1 MTPASGD
8 SGRRLLTRDGV
19 AQTAAHLRREFFR
32 RYPAAAVVAAS
43 DPTTVCEH
51 MDDLE
56 LVMRSAP
63 PPGACAVGGLYQP
76 DLIPARITVRARGNR
91 GDGFTVLHEVAHHMM
106 YTDDE
111 WSLRVRP
118 NLPVG
123 NERIAGEKVANAFAA
138 SILLPPEV
146 VAGRFPD
153 GVTAMAIRDL
163 FTSTEASAP
172 ACCVRGLDE
181 PGERL
186 VMLTNFEGRPWFA
199 DSHGTPLNP
208 GRSLAQ
214 PLVAK
219 AVDRAGLSGIAK
231 LTGGQGIVY
240 STGRVDTDVVVEVAV
255 EGGFV
260 FAVATSTPYD
270 TRLSSEFVGELVCGH
285 CDEVYTTAASTRPCI
300 TCNAW
305 PCPACGGC
313 ECERPAVFCKRCF
326 IQLPEVLVRAAR
338 TRCDDCS

>member
-1 MTPASGD
+1 MTSVSGY
-8 SGRRLLTRDGV
+8 SRVQLLTRDGV
-19 AQTAAHLRREFFR
+19 AQAARHLRSEFSR
-32 RYPAAAVVAAS
+32 RYPAAALLAAS

-63 PPGACAVGGLYQP
+63 QPGACAVGGLYQP

-91 GDGFTVLHEVAHHMM
+91 GDGFTVLHEVAHHLM

-123 NERIAGEKVANAFAA
+123 KERIAGEKVANAFAV
-138 SILLPPEV
+138 SILLPPEM
-146 VAGRFPD
+146 VAGRFSV
-153 GVTAMAIRDL
+153 GVTAHAIRDL
-163 FTSTEASAP
+163 FTSTEASAT

-199 DSHGTPLNP
+199 DSYGTPFNP
-208 GRSLAQ
+208 GRSLTQ

-219 AVDRAGLSGIAK
+219 AVKRVDHSGSAK
-231 LTGGQGIVY
+231 LTGGEGIVY

-260 FAVATSTPYD
+260 FAVVTSTPHD
-270 TRLSSEFVGELVCGH
+270 TRLTSEFVGELVCGH
-285 CDEVYTTAASTRPCI
+285 CDEVYTTADSTRPCK

-305 PCPACGGC
+305 PCPACGRC
-313 ECERPAVFCKRCF
+313 ECERPAIFCDRCF

>member
-1 MTPASGD
+1 MNPTSGD
-8 SGRRLLTRDGV
+8 SRGRLTRDGI
-19 AQTAAHLRREFFR
+19 AQTAAHLRREFSL
-32 RYPAAAVVAAS
+32 RYPAAALVAAS
-43 DPTTVCEH
+43 DPTTVCED

-56 LVMRSAP
+56 LVMRPAP

-76 DLIPARITVRARGNR
+76 DRRPARITVGARGNR
-91 GDGFTVLHEVAHHMM
+91 RDGFTVLHEVAHHLM

-123 NERIAGEKVANAFAA
+123 KERIAGEKVANAFAA

-146 VAGRFPD
+146 VAGRFSD
-153 GVTAMAIRDL
+153 GVTATAIRDL
-163 FTSTEASAP
+163 FTSTEPSAT

-186 VMLTNFEGRPWFA
+186 VMLTRFEGRPWFA
-199 DSHGTPLNP
+199 DSHGTPFNP

-219 AVDRAGLSGIAK
+219 AVERVGLSGSAK
-231 LTGGQGIVY
+231 LTGGEGITY
-240 STGRVDTDVVVEVAV
+240 RTGRVDTDVVVEVAV
-255 EGGFV
+255 EGGLV
-260 FAVATSTPYD
+260 FTVATSTPHD
-270 TRLSSEFVGELVCGH
+270 TRLSSESGGELICGD
-285 CDEVYTTAASTRPCI
+285 CDEVYTTADSTRPCN

-305 PCPACGGC
+305 PCPACGRC
-313 ECERPAVFCKRCF
+313 DCERPAVFCEGCF
-326 IQLPEVLVRAAR
+326 IQLPELLARAGR